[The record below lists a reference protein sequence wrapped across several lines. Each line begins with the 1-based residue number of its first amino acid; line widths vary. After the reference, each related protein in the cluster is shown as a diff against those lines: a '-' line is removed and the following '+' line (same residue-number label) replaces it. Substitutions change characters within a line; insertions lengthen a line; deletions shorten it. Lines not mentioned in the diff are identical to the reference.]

1 MGKRL
6 AALPG
11 VDGHGGTDRRHH
23 GWAVCEQGVGR
34 GAGAL
39 GAGWASPSAGGLMP
53 AAALDGH
60 PPMVKTNVPG
70 VCAGR
75 RGGAGGRGELRSAE
89 ERA

>member
-1 MGKRL
+1 
-6 AALPG
+6 
-11 VDGHGGTDRRHH
+11 
-23 GWAVCEQGVGR
+23 
-34 GAGAL
+34 
-39 GAGWASPSAGGLMP
+39 LMP

-60 PPMVKTNVPG
+60 PPMVQTNVPG